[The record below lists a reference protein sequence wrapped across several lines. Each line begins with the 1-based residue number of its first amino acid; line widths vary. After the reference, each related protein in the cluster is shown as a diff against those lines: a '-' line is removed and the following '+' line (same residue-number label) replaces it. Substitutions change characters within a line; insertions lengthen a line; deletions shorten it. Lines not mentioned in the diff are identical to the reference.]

1 MRKTWAM
8 ADSTSVGVLSNIF
21 TAPSLAFSAIKERPN
36 PWLPLIVLMTGVFL
50 QQFMYM
56 QAVDYPWLIDQQLQQ
71 AGGMTDAQREQTV
84 DMMTSLPE
92 SAMAAIQGV
101 GGAISILIIYALFA
115 LYYTGVSFATNDGH
129 KFQQW
134 LALIAWCSLP
144 SLLGIIASLVNLQV
158 TDARFLLPTQLN
170 PLSFGSLIG
179 VDQQGATV
187 VETYLMAL
195 DVTVLWSLVLM
206 ILGYQAFTKR
216 STATSAMIVLAPY
229 AVIALI
235 VSLFA
240 LT

>member
-1 MRKTWAM
+1 M

-36 PWLPLIVLMTGVFL
+36 PWLPLLVLMTGVFI

-56 QAVDYPWLIDQQLQQ
+56 QVVDFPWLMDQQLQQ
-71 AGGMTDAQREQTV
+71 SGNLTDAQRAQMV
-84 DMMTSLPE
+84 DSMTSLPP
-92 SAMAAIQGV
+92 SVLGVAQGI
-101 GGAISILIIYALFA
+101 GGALTILIVYALFA

-129 KFQQW
+129 NFKQW
-134 LALIAWCSLP
+134 LSLIAWCSLP
-144 SLLGIIASLVNLQV
+144 ALLGMIASLVNLQV
-158 TDARFLLPTQLN
+158 TDGRFLLPTQLN
-170 PLSFGSLIG
+170 PLSFGSLLG
-179 VDQQGATV
+179 VDQQGASV

-195 DVTVLWSLVLM
+195 DVTVLWSLVLT

-216 STATSAMIVLAPY
+216 STATSALIVLAPY
-229 AVIALI
+229 GVIALV